1 MAERLGQLQL
11 QVMEVVWR
19 LGRAT
24 VAQVHE
30 ALAGSRKIAYTTVL
44 TTMRALERRGMVSHE
59 QVGRAYVFEP
69 LVSREKY
76 AASSVHRLVDDL
88 FGGRREKLLCHLL
101 GADRIGRSELASIRR
116 MLRGRHGDR
125 S

>member
-11 QVMEVVWR
+11 HVMEVVWR

-30 ALAGSRKIAYTTVL
+30 VLGESRKIAYTTVL
-44 TTMRALERRGMVSHE
+44 PTMRALERRGVVRHE
-59 QVGRAYVFEP
+59 QVGKAYVYEP
-69 LVSREKY
+69 LVSRENY

-88 FGGRREKLLCHLL
+88 FDGSREKLLCHLL

-116 MLRGRHGDR
+116 MLRGRHGDKQ
-125 S
+125 